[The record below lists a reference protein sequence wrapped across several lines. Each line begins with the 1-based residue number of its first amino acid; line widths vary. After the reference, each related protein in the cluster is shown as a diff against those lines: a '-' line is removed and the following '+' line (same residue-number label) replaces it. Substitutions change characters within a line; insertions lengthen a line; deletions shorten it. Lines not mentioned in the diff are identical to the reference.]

1 MVLYYNV
8 SLYNNNNQ
16 SRSME
21 PMGLNYGNA
30 KGLPV
35 LKTLEKGKFEVK
47 ERLLGKGSFAKTFL
61 AVNTESKELL
71 ACKMINKQDLVNL
84 INEYQAKHSAK
95 NYFVK
100 ALKNEMITSKKVKH
114 QNIVS
119 CEEVLETSS
128 NIYFFLELCNH
139 GCAASN
145 SARSS
150 SACRR
155 ASCRTRRP
163 CRRSARSWRGARTC
177 TTRTSST
184 AT

>member
-1 MVLYYNV
+1 M

-71 ACKMINKQDLVNL
+71 ACKMINKQDLAPYV
-84 INEYQAKHSAK
+84 
-95 NYFVK
+95 
-100 ALKNEMITSKKVKH
+100 
-114 QNIVS
+114 
-119 CEEVLETSS
+119 
-128 NIYFFLELCNH
+128 
-139 GCAASN
+139 
-145 SARSS
+145 
-150 SACRR
+150 R
-155 ASCRTRRP
+155 ASLEVMDRD
-163 CRRSARSWRGARTC
+163 SKLMRGEKPFVFTNCLTGQGIDRLVALIREN
-177 TTRTSST
+177 
-184 AT
+184 ALFDLAAAKLAFAAG